1 MTIALDLPTILFV
14 LQTSYI
20 AGALALAYARYRSAD
35 AAGAEMIAVGYLL
48 LALGALM
55 ASYAEVD
62 HAFYAVLSLANVSLG
77 IFGYALFV
85 AGAMELSHRRPVRP
99 RWVLLVPPLLTVA
112 AGFWTDF
119 HLVNWLRA
127 MVFNGASAASALT
140 AAWVFYRDRRTEP
153 LPARRIV
160 ALAFLA
166 AGLVSLFMTA
176 EFATG
181 AVWLPLAFT
190 FVFILSLKF
199 AIALSVIILTMER
212 TMAKL
217 DRLAHTD
224 TLTGL
229 GNRRSFFAAVP
240 AKVNAG
246 DAIVVFDADRFKK
259 LNDAWGHALGDEVLK
274 AMARA
279 MATHIRD
286 NDVLARYGGEEF
298 ILFLPATGKVQ
309 ALAIAD
315 AMRAEVEAT
324 ISAGVRATISAGI
337 AVSSFS
343 ETPLKHIIAEADAAL
358 YEAKA
363 AGRNTCRLSRKA
375 ERDVVETAGTAA

>member
-1 MTIALDLPTILFV
+1 MTLALDLPTILFV

-20 AGALALAYARYRSAD
+20 AGALALVYARFRSTD
-35 AAGAEMIAVGYLL
+35 AAGAELIAAGF
-48 LALGALM
+48 LALAAGALM

-62 HAFYAVLSLANVSLG
+62 KAYYSALSLANVSLG
-77 IFGYALFV
+77 ILAYGLFL
-85 AGAMELSHRRPVRP
+85 AGVLELSRRKRVRP
-99 RWVLLVPPLLTVA
+99 LWLLLTPALLTVV
-112 AGFWTDF
+112 AGLTTGF

-127 MVFNGASAASALT
+127 AVFNGTSAIAMLT
-140 AAWVFYRDRRTEP
+140 AAWVFYHGGKKEP
-153 LPARRIV
+153 LPARRV
-160 ALAFLA
+160 ATLTFCA
-166 AGLVSLFMTA
+166 AGLVSLFMTT

-181 AVWLPLAFT
+181 VFWTPLALD

-224 TLTGL
+224 ALTSL

-240 AKVNAG
+240 STINAG
-246 DAIVVFDADRFKK
+246 DAVVVFDADRFKK

-274 AMARA
+274 AMAHA
-279 MATHIRD
+279 MAAHTRGG
-286 NDVLARYGGEEF
+286 DVLARYGGEEF
-298 ILFLPATGKVQ
+298 ILYMPETGEVQ

-324 ISAGVRATISAGI
+324 IIAGVRATISAGI
-337 AVSSFS
+337 AISSQS
-343 ETPLKHIIAEADAAL
+343 EIPLKHLIAEADAAL
-358 YEAKA
+358 YDAKA
-363 AGRNTCRLSRKA
+363 AGRNTCRVRRRGGEDYPVA
-375 ERDVVETAGTAA
+375 I